1 MSYLSGSG
9 GNVHVNFEDLQDFQN
24 VLRNSIEKFERIDSE
39 TKGTLG
45 SYIWEDNVAEKFKQ
59 DFEDG
64 MKPILTLKEE
74 MEGFIPWL
82 QAKVDALMK
91 YHGM

>member
-1 MSYLSGSG
+1 MAQ
-9 GNVHVNFEDLQDFQN
+9 VHVEFADLQNFQG
-24 VLRNSIEKFERIDSE
+24 VLRENIGRFTDINSR
-39 TKGTLG
+39 TKSKLNA
-45 SYIWEDNVAEKFKQ
+45 YEWQDQVAEKFKQ

-64 MKPILTLKEE
+64 MKPILRLKEE